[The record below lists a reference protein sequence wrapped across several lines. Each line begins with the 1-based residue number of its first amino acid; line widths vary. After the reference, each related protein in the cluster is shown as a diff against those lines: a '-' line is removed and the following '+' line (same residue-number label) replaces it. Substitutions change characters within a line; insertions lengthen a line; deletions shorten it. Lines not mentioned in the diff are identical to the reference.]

1 MTRVTAK
8 RRIPAYLGY
17 EQVAEEMITMAQV
30 SIRGEAARIGAP
42 VRDDETLV
50 AAAIG
55 GDDLA
60 FEELVSRH
68 RQTALRVAA
77 GIVGPN
83 QAEDVVQDSLLL
95 AHRALASLKDR
106 TKFSRWLMAITRWRA
121 LRASRKERRHSL
133 GHVPLDESVLE
144 TLSDLASAPR
154 QSDVGNELLIAALAS
169 IPPEYAEVIRYHFLH
184 DLPHQ
189 KIAEFLDVPLS
200 TVKWR
205 CFRGKEIL
213 RCMLSPEPTCPTV
226 CRKGCAKFPNEK

>member
-1 MTRVTAK
+1 MTTR
-8 RRIPAYLGY
+8 
-17 EQVAEEMITMAQV
+17 AQV
-30 SIRGEAARIGAP
+30 SNKDEAARVG
-42 VRDDETLV
+42 VQTGHDETLV
-50 AAAIG
+50 VAAIG

-77 GIVGPN
+77 GIVGSN
-83 QAEDVVQDSLLL
+83 QAEDVVQDALLL
-95 AHRALASLKDR
+95 AHRALASLRDR

-121 LRASRKERRHSL
+121 LRALRQESRHAFGR
-133 GHVPLDESVLE
+133 VPLDESVLE

-154 QSDVGNELLIAALAS
+154 QSDVGDELLIAALAS

-213 RCMLSPEPTCPTV
+213 LCTMSPEPTCPTV

>member
-1 MTRVTAK
+1 MTTS
-8 RRIPAYLGY
+8 
-17 EQVAEEMITMAQV
+17 AQV
-30 SIRGEAARIGAP
+30 SNKDEAARVG
-42 VRDDETLV
+42 VQTRHDEILV
-50 AAAIG
+50 VAAIG

-60 FEELVSRH
+60 FEDLISRH
-68 RQTALRVAA
+68 RRTALRVAA
-77 GIVGPN
+77 GIVGWN
-83 QAEDVVQDSLLL
+83 QAEDVVQDALLL

-106 TKFSRWLMAITRWRA
+106 TKFSRWLLAITRWRA
-121 LRASRKERRHSL
+121 LRVSRQESRQAL
-133 GHVPLDESVLE
+133 GRVPLDESVLE

-154 QSDVGNELLIAALAS
+154 QSDVGDELLIATLAS

-184 DLPHQ
+184 ELPHQ

-213 RCMLSPEPTCPTV
+213 RCTLSPEPTCPTV

>member
-1 MTRVTAK
+1 MTT
-8 RRIPAYLGY
+8 
-17 EQVAEEMITMAQV
+17 TAQV
-30 SIRGEAARIGAP
+30 SNRDEAARVGAKTRP
-42 VRDDETLV
+42 DETLV

-55 GDDLA
+55 GDGLA
-60 FEELVSRH
+60 FGDLVSRH
-68 RQTALRVAA
+68 RQAALRVAA
-77 GIVGPN
+77 GIVGSN
-83 QAEDVVQDSLLL
+83 QAEDVVQDALLL

-121 LRASRKERRHSL
+121 LRALRQERRHAF

-154 QSDVGNELLIAALAS
+154 QTDAETALLTAALAS

-205 CFRGKEIL
+205 CYRGKEIL
-213 RCMLSPEPTCPTV
+213 RCTLSPEPTCPTV
-226 CRKGCAKFPNEK
+226 CRKGCTKFPNEK